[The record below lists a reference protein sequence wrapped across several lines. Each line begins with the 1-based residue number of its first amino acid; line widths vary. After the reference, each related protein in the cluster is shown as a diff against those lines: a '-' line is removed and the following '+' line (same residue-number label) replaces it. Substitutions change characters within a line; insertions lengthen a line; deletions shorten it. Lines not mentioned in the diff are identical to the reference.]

1 MNGVSRV
8 RVMVFNVTF
17 NNIPLNRGGQFN
29 HWRKPEYLEKTTDF
43 PQVIDKL
50 AHNIVSPFIIVCIFA
65 LVMNI
70 TSKLFFRSIDPIFL
84 QFPEGHTI

>member
-50 AHNIVSPFIIVCIFA
+50 AHNIVSSTHRHERDS
-65 LVMNI
+65 N
-70 TSKLFFRSIDPIFL
+70 S
-84 QFPEGHTI
+84 